1 MLRIEDEGRTRWVT
15 LDRADRKNA
24 ITDEGWDQLAEA
36 FEGFEDSDQRVM
48 VLTGANGEFC
58 AGADLSPRPPRTT
71 VEAHQNMGRLER
83 SVLALAHASKPT
95 IAAVDG
101 VAVGA
106 GLNMALLCDV
116 VIASDRARFSEIF
129 ARRGLTLDYGGTW
142 ILPRLVGLQRAK
154 ELALSGRIISA
165 QEALEYGMC
174 LEVMPAEALRS
185 RAAELAESLAA
196 NAPFAQAMIKEGLN
210 RSSEWSL
217 EEALAHEA
225 KAQAICLTSAD
236 AKEGMAAFMEKRTAE
251 FGQR

>member
-1 MLRIEDEGRTRWVT
+1 MLRIEDVGPTRWVT
-15 LDRADRKNA
+15 LDNPGRKNA
-24 ITDEGWDQLAEA
+24 IVDEGWDQLAEA
-36 FEGFEDSDQRVM
+36 FEGFEASDQRVM

-58 AGADLSPRPPRTT
+58 AGADLSERPARTT
-71 VEAHQNMGRLER
+71 VEAHQNMRRLER
-83 SVLALAHASKPT
+83 SVLALAHCSKPT

-106 GLNMALLCDV
+106 GLNMALLCDI

-174 LEVMPAEALRS
+174 LEVMPAEVLPS
-185 RAAELAESLAA
+185 RAKELAESLAA
-196 NAPFAQAMIKEGLN
+196 NAPFAQAMTKEGLN

-217 EEALAHEA
+217 EDALVHEA

-236 AKEGMAAFMEKRTAE
+236 AKEGMAAFTEKRTAE
-251 FGQR
+251 FGQI